1 MTTYDYTLRLNDCE
15 IIALENLLKYIVET
29 YSDDEEV
36 RKNAVM
42 GGVGKLSCETM
53 LGKVKDRWKSASM
66 TSTSSFVEQDPI
78 NLPFNGNKE

>member
-15 IIALENLLKYIVET
+15 IIALENLLKYILET
-29 YSDDEEV
+29 YSEDEDI

-42 GGVGKLSCETM
+42 GGVNKLPCETM
-53 LGKVKDRWKSASM
+53 LEKIKESWKSASM

-78 NLPFNGNKE
+78 VLPFNGNK